1 MSLAGAFSS
10 AASMP
15 GEDRVDSK
23 GEFSLVRVCSRS
35 ERPLFVAAVP
45 VAAGLEEAM
54 DPINAFLI
62 YIGSQGQSFSSLR
75 RKSEKT
81 ACLGARLTGLI
92 ALQEPRP

>member
-23 GEFSLVRVCSRS
+23 GEFSLVKVCSRS
-35 ERPLFVAAVP
+35 ERPLFVAAVE

-54 DPINAFLI
+54 DPIKAFII
-62 YIGSQGQSFSSLR
+62 YIGSKGQSFSWFDKSLR
-75 RKSEKT
+75 ELI
-81 ACLGARLTGLI
+81 LGRI
-92 ALQEPRP
+92 ECDR